1 MAELYSASV
10 QGQVAVGSGTGDR
23 LKAERFEYEEEG
35 DDGKPSRC
43 CAILSRFNLQAAVC
57 IPWKARRHLEDYVNP
72 REVHALGALEELC
85 NATGQ
90 ECNGILVD
98 YDMFQNVRKAD
109 LSDFARIYKAD
120 ELDFRLKRD
129 AVAVDKGCILHNIN
143 DGFTGR
149 APILAP

>member
-1 MAELYSASV
+1 VGTRNFFL
-10 QGQVAVGSGTGDR
+10 QGIW
-23 LKAERFEYEEEG
+23 EIEG
-35 DDGKPSRC
+35 KR
-43 CAILSRFNLQAAVC
+43 
-57 IPWKARRHLEDYVNP
+57 K
-72 REVHALGALEELC
+72 VHTFGALEELC
-85 NATGQ
+85 NATGK

-109 LSDFARIYKAD
+109 LSDFAGIYKAD
-120 ELDFRLKRD
+120 ELDFRLKPD